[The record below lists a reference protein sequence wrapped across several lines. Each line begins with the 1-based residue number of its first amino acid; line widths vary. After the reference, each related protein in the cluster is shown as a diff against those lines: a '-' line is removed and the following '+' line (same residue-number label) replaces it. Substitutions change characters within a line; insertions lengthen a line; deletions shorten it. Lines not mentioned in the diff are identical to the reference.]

1 MLTLPTLH
9 FKWAMSTSDMPL
21 ARVKLELPDIP
32 ALFVGPNLIGAKML
46 SFRLLGIGLVC
57 AVLAAC
63 EEKAE
68 VAPPP
73 QQVRAVAA
81 AAARYQPG
89 AEITGEVKARV
100 QTELS
105 FRVSGRVFERNV
117 EVGSH
122 VRAGDVLARLNDTE
136 QQADVSVARA
146 ALESAQ
152 AVLAQRTLAFNRAKT
167 LLQSGAVPRSILD
180 NAQQE
185 LLSAQ
190 AARGAAEAALAMAE
204 DALSY
209 TKLMATADGII
220 TVRGVEAGQVVS
232 AAQSAFT
239 LAHDGPRD
247 AVFDVFEAFFLDGQ
261 PLNDVEVSPV
271 SDPSIDIHASIREVS
286 PVIDAKAGTIRIKV
300 GLRKGAPWPLGTPV
314 VGKLRASA
322 RDGIVL
328 PYTAIASA
336 EGEPAVWLVNTQDQ
350 SVSLR
355 KISVDRY
362 RQSDFVVAG
371 GIAAQDLIVTE
382 GGKFLKEGQGVAWK
396 GK

>member
-1 MLTLPTLH
+1 MQ
-9 FKWAMSTSDMPL
+9 
-21 ARVKLELPDIP
+21 
-32 ALFVGPNLIGAKML
+32 
-46 SFRLLGIGLVC
+46 SFRLLGIGIVC
-57 AVLAAC
+57 AVLTAC

-89 AEITGEVKARV
+89 AEITGQIMARV
-100 QTELS
+100 ETELS
-105 FRVSGRVFERNV
+105 FRVGGRVLERKV
-117 EVGSH
+117 EVGSR
-122 VRAGDVLARLNDTE
+122 VRAGDVIARLNDTE

-152 AVLAQRTLAFNRAKT
+152 AIVAQRTLAFNRART

-180 NAQQE
+180 DAQKE
-185 LLSAQ
+185 LLSGQ
-190 AARGAAEAALAMAE
+190 ASLEVAEAALAMAE

-209 TKLMATADGII
+209 TELKATADGII
-220 TVRGVEAGQVVS
+220 TARGVEAGQVVS

-247 AVFDVFEAFFLDGQ
+247 AVFDVFEAFFLDGR
-261 PLNDVEVSPV
+261 PLDDVEVAPV
-271 SDPSIDIHASIREVS
+271 SDPSLDIYASIREVS
-286 PVIDAKAGTIRIKV
+286 PVMDTKAGTIRIKV
-300 GLRKGAPWPLGTPV
+300 GLQDSTPWSLGTPV
-314 VGKLRASA
+314 VGKLRASP

-336 EGEPAVWLVNTQDQ
+336 EGEPAVWLVNTQTQ

-362 RQSDFVVAG
+362 RQSDFVVTG

-382 GGKFLKEGQGVAWK
+382 GGKFLTEGQAVAWE

>member
-1 MLTLPTLH
+1 MQ
-9 FKWAMSTSDMPL
+9 
-21 ARVKLELPDIP
+21 
-32 ALFVGPNLIGAKML
+32 

-105 FRVSGRVFERNV
+105 FRISGRVLERRA

-122 VRAGDVLARLNDTE
+122 VKAGDVLARLNDTE

-152 AVLAQRTLAFNRAKT
+152 AVLAQRTLAFNRART

-180 NAQQE
+180 DAQQE

-190 AARGAAEAALAMAE
+190 AALEAAEAALAMAE

-209 TKLMATADGII
+209 TELKATADGIV
-220 TVRGVEAGQVVS
+220 TARGIEAGQVVS

-247 AVFDVFEAFFLDGQ
+247 AVFDVFEAFFLDGR
-261 PLNDVEVSPV
+261 PLNEVDVAPV
-271 SDPSIDIHASIREVS
+271 SDPSLDIHAKIREVS
-286 PVIDAKAGTIRIKV
+286 PVIDTKAGTIRIKV
-300 GLRKGAPWPLGTPV
+300 ALREDTPWPLGTPV
-314 VGKLRASA
+314 VGKLRASQ

-362 RQSDFVVAG
+362 RQSDVVVTS
-371 GIAAQDLIVTE
+371 GIAAEDLIVTE
-382 GGKFLKEGQGVAWK
+382 GGKFLKEGQAVAWK

>member
-1 MLTLPTLH
+1 MQ
-9 FKWAMSTSDMPL
+9 
-21 ARVKLELPDIP
+21 
-32 ALFVGPNLIGAKML
+32 

-89 AEITGEVKARV
+89 AEITGEVMARV

-105 FRVSGRVFERNV
+105 FRIGGRILERRV

-122 VRAGDVLARLNDTE
+122 VKAGDVLARLNDTE

-146 ALESAQ
+146 AQESAQ
-152 AVLAQRTLAFNRAKT
+152 AVLAQRTLAFNRART
-167 LLQSGAVPRSILD
+167 LLQSGAIPRSILD
-180 NAQQE
+180 DAQQE

-190 AARGAAEAALAMAE
+190 AALEASEAALAMAE

-209 TKLMATADGII
+209 TALKATADGII
-220 TVRGVEAGQVVS
+220 TARGIEAGQVVS
-232 AAQSAFT
+232 AAQSAYT

-261 PLNDVEVSPV
+261 PLSDVDVASV
-271 SDPSIDIHASIREVS
+271 SDPSLDIHASIREVS
-286 PVIDAKAGTIRIKV
+286 PVIDTKEGTIRIKV
-300 GLRKGAPWPLGTPV
+300 GLQEGTPWSLGTPV
-314 VGKLRASA
+314 VGELRASP

-336 EGEPAVWLVNTQDQ
+336 DGEPAVWLVNTKDQ

-355 KISVDRY
+355 KISVGRY
-362 RQSDFVVAG
+362 RQGDFVVTA

-382 GGKFLKEGQGVAWK
+382 GGKFLKEGQAVAWK

>member
-1 MLTLPTLH
+1 MQ
-9 FKWAMSTSDMPL
+9 
-21 ARVKLELPDIP
+21 
-32 ALFVGPNLIGAKML
+32 
-46 SFRLLGIGLVC
+46 SFRLLGIGLAC

-73 QQVRAVAA
+73 QQVRVVAA
-81 AAARYQPG
+81 SKTQYQPG

-105 FRVSGRVFERNV
+105 FRVSGRVLERRV
-117 EVGSH
+117 DVGSH
-122 VRAGDVLARLNDTE
+122 VHAGDVLARLNDTE
-136 QQADVSVARA
+136 QQADVSVAHA

-152 AVLAQRTLAFNRAKT
+152 AVVAQKTLAFDRAKS
-167 LLQSGAVPRSILD
+167 LLQSQAVPRAVFD
-180 NAQQE
+180 DAQKE

-190 AARGAAEAALAMAE
+190 ASLDAAEAALATAD

-209 TKLMATADGII
+209 TELKAASDGII
-220 TVRGVEAGQVVS
+220 TARGIEAGQVVS

-247 AVFDVFEAFFLDGQ
+247 AVFDVFEAFFLDGR
-261 PLNDVEVSPV
+261 PLSNVEVAPV
-271 SDPSIDIHASIREVS
+271 SDPSRDVPAGIREVS

-300 GLRKGAPWPLGTPV
+300 GLQDGAPWPLGTPV
-314 VGKLRASA
+314 VGKLRASP

-336 EGEPAVWLVNTQDQ
+336 EGEPAVWLVNTQNQ
-350 SVSLR
+350 TVSLR

-362 RQSDFVVAG
+362 RQSDFVVTG
-371 GIAAQDLIVTE
+371 GVAAQDLIVTE
-382 GGKFLKEGQGVAWK
+382 GGKFLKEGQAVAWE

>member
-1 MLTLPTLH
+1 MQ
-9 FKWAMSTSDMPL
+9 
-21 ARVKLELPDIP
+21 
-32 ALFVGPNLIGAKML
+32 
-46 SFRLLGIGLVC
+46 SFRLLGIGLAC
-57 AVLAAC
+57 ACLAAC
-63 EEKAE
+63 EDKAE

-73 QQVRAVAA
+73 QQVRVVAA
-81 AAARYQPG
+81 AEAQYQQG

-105 FRVSGRVFERNV
+105 FRVSGRVLERKV
-117 EVGSH
+117 DVGSH
-122 VRAGDVLARLNDTE
+122 VHAGDVLARLNDTE

-146 ALESAQ
+146 ALASAQ
-152 AVLAQRTLAFNRAKT
+152 AVVAQKTLAFDRAKS
-167 LLQSGAVPRSILD
+167 LLQSQAVPRAVFD
-180 NAQQE
+180 DAQKE

-190 AARGAAEAALAMAE
+190 ASREAAEAALATAE

-209 TKLMATADGII
+209 TELKAAADGII
-220 TVRGVEAGQVVS
+220 TARSIEEGQVVS

-247 AVFDVFEAFFLDGQ
+247 AVFDVFEAFFLDGR
-261 PLNDVEVSPV
+261 PLNDVEVAPV
-271 SDPSIDIHASIREVS
+271 SDPSLDVHAAIREVS

-300 GLRKGAPWPLGTPV
+300 GLQEGTPWPLGTPV
-314 VGKLRASA
+314 VGKLRASP

-336 EGEPAVWLVNTQDQ
+336 EGEPAVWLVNARNQ

-355 KISVDRY
+355 KISVGRY
-362 RQSDFVVAG
+362 RQSDFVVTG
-371 GIAAQDLIVTE
+371 GVAPHDLVVTE
-382 GGKFLKEGQGVAWK
+382 GGKFLKEGQAVAWD